1 MLSTFRLSIFSPVWV
16 NWHGV
21 IKCLNHLNVLEA
33 ENVFVRLC
41 QEASQALTLSV
52 KSSPK
57 AAAAVAANP

>member
-1 MLSTFRLSIFSPVWV
+1 MLSTFRLSIFSHVWV

-21 IKCLNHLNVLEA
+21 IKCLGQNCVLEA

-41 QEASQALTLSV
+41 QEAAQAPTLSM